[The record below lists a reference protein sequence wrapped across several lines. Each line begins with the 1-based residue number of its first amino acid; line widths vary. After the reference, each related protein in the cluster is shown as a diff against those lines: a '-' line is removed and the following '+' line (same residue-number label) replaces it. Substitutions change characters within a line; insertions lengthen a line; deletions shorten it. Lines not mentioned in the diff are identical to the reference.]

1 MTATALI
8 EMRRARR
15 SRRIA
20 NIHWIDAIYNVYLAG
35 VIGALATG
43 ILSEQI
49 GDTLLSNAQMATV
62 RAHGPAACGLLLA
75 VSAAIGLRSGS
86 RGGPFGLEPA
96 EARHALLAPI
106 SRASVLR
113 GPALKQARFLVLIG
127 GLTGLVAGRLGAQ
140 RLPGGILK
148 WMVAG
153 AGFGAT
159 TAIMMVAVAWFAGG
173 MRLNRAVA
181 TGAAGVLVAWAV
193 ADIAG
198 KFITAPTSFV
208 GHVAL
213 WPLQWHNGVAIGL
226 VATIA
231 IGAFGLSRLGQ
242 YSIENLER
250 RSGLVDQIRFAATM
264 QDVRTFMLL
273 RRQLSQEQ
281 HRNRPLIGPRRRTRR
296 PINTTWRRDWNGY
309 LRWPLSRVVRIM
321 AFGIIAALALRGVW
335 LGTTPLVVVAGVAL
349 YLAGLD
355 VLEPMAQETDHPD
368 RRDQFPFDNG
378 TIYLRHL
385 PASFGLMF
393 LICAVSAGVVYATNP
408 STLTIKLASVLAV
421 TCTASAVSAA
431 TTSVV
436 SGAPQTSRQSDQLI
450 PPEIAGMRVL
460 MRNVWPFLVATS
472 GALPIVFARRAFDR
486 GDDPITGMG
495 VLIVVVGFVALF
507 TASWVRFRE
516 GAKAWFHASLEQAAQ
531 QGKKI

>member
-35 VIGALATG
+35 LIGALATG
-43 ILSEQI
+43 VLSEQI
-49 GDTLLSNAQMATV
+49 GDKLVSSAQQATV
-62 RAHGPAACGLLLA
+62 QAHGPAACGLLLA
-75 VSAAIGLRSGS
+75 VAVAIGLRSGS

-106 SRASVLR
+106 SRATVLR
-113 GPALKQARFLVLIG
+113 GPALKQARFLVFIG
-127 GLTGLVAGRLGAQ
+127 AITGLVAGRLAAQ
-140 RLPGGILK
+140 RLPGGIAK
-148 WMVAG
+148 WMAAG

-159 TAIMMVAVAWFAGG
+159 ISLFMVAVAWLAGG
-173 MRLNRAVA
+173 MRLNRALA
-181 TGAAGVLVAWAV
+181 TGMAGIVVVWAV
-193 ADIAG
+193 ADIAN
-198 KFITAPTSFV
+198 KFVTAPTSFAA
-208 GHVAL
+208 HVAL
-213 WPLQWHNGVAIGL
+213 WPLQWHNGAAIGIVL
-226 VATIA
+226 MLA
-231 IGAFGLSRLGQ
+231 IGAIGLSRLGE

-281 HRNRPLIGPRRRTRR
+281 HRSRPLIGPRRRTRR

-309 LRWPLSRVVRIM
+309 LRWPLSRVARILV
-321 AFGIIAALALRGVW
+321 FGIIAALSLRGVW

-368 RRDQFPFDNG
+368 RRDQYPFDNG
-378 TIYLRHL
+378 TVYLRHL
-385 PASFGLMF
+385 PASFVLMF
-393 LICAVSAGVVYATNP
+393 LICALSAGVVYAINP
-408 STLTIKLASVLAV
+408 SALTIKLASLLVL

-436 SGAPQTSRQSDQLI
+436 SGAPQQTRQSDQLI

-460 MRNVWPFLVATS
+460 MRNVWPFLVATV

-486 GDDPITGMG
+486 GEDPITGMG
-495 VLIVVVGFVALF
+495 VLLVVVGFVALF
-507 TASWVRFRE
+507 TTSWVRFRE